1 MVKRSHLRHLSQ
13 FRHTGAP
20 GEIVTIT
27 THNIILNQKTIHC
40 YGHKIVKYDDLGSVE
55 IFTLRMKDPKPEPGQ
70 PPKRYQIM
78 IRDWDAEGE
87 LIEHYV
93 YYSATRKEA
102 KEKRDAEFL
111 KWGAI
116 AKKRKEQENL

>member
-27 THNIILNQKTIHC
+27 THNIEMNQKTIHC
-40 YGHKIVKYDDLGSVE
+40 YGHEILKYDDLDSVE
-55 IFTLRMKDPKPEPGQ
+55 IFTLRMKDPKPETGQ
-70 PPKRYQIM
+70 PPKLYQIM

-87 LIEHYV
+87 LIEHYI
-93 YYSATRKEA
+93 SSHATRKEA
-102 KEKRDAEFL
+102 DEKRNAEFL
-111 KWGAI
+111 KWEAI
-116 AKKRKEQENL
+116 AKKRKEQEDS